1 MAPGCRGEDDIA
13 VDSESRQV
21 NATMERLDHYYTVA
35 KNQLLSN
42 QSPTLGLFRLHTD
55 GASPVS
61 KVRDNIYCATAVW
74 GLALA
79 YRRIDD
85 DRGRTHELEHCTVKC
100 MRGILY
106 CYMRQAEKVELFK
119 QGQEA
124 RHCLHSEFHWQTGD
138 ALKTDNEAKH
148 LQIDAPSLYL
158 LYLAQMISSG
168 LQIIYT
174 TDEVS
179 FVQNLV
185 YYIER
190 AYRLPDYG
198 VWERGSKYNNGNCE
212 LHTSS
217 IAMAKAA
224 LEAMNGFNLFGKQG
238 ASWSV
243 IYVDIDAHNRNRV
256 TVSTLLPRESSSK
269 NTDAALL
276 SVVSFPAFAVD
287 DEALRYR
294 TQDKVIRKLQG
305 QYGFKRFL
313 RDGYSTVLEDKKRK
327 YYKPAEIKLFDGIE
341 CEWPV
346 FYIYMIIDGVF
357 RNKEDQV
364 EKYCR
369 MLQPLLQDKGEL
381 GVVIPKYYFVSEE
394 NVEAE
399 RKAPGTQK
407 RVASD
412 EGTNGK
418 LFLWGQS
425 LYLIACL
432 LVEGL
437 LSTKELDPIG
447 KNLPPGERSSVN
459 SRYSSFRSQSYVS
472 DQSIQMVLIAESTS
486 LQATLA
492 MYGIQTQ
499 TPQQVEPIQ
508 IWPPGELVKVYEF
521 LGVNK
526 KLGLTGRPPRPIGS
540 LGTSKIYRILG
551 RTVLCYPL
559 VFNLSDFY
567 MSQDMSL
574 LIDDIKD
581 HLQFVSTR
589 WELSGRPTFCVL
601 LRDENIRSGH
611 MSELLDMLAAF
622 KRGEYAGVKIRLG
635 NLQTLMST
643 ACVEHLDFMLSEY
656 IDIGL
661 GSLEVKPLEEREDS
675 NVLDRHTR
683 KSSTGALHHE
693 EEDVLLED
701 MSGSPTWEVIQHLQT
716 CTSLKGQSLLLRV
729 LLKREGP
736 NFITDEGTIVDRLE
750 RLCRKAGDMKY
761 WSVVRLTASLCGKLV
776 DSLAPSITN
785 VLVRGKQV
793 TLGVFGHE
801 EEVISNPLSPGEIK
815 NIVYSKCMPHDER
828 EAVLQQEMIIYIGNI
843 ISTTPELFDGILKIR
858 AGWFIQAMKN
868 ELKASSEGNQQDI
881 HGLSPSAIKQLL
893 LTVLTQKREDWLH
906 RRQLDGALGR
916 TPKDFYDKVWQILER
931 SPAGFT
937 VSGFHLP
944 QQPTL
949 SDMTLSEM
957 NFALLVERML
967 GRIAQPEY
975 RQVMVEMLMV
985 LSTILYRNPELEFQG
1000 CVELDKLVQES
1011 FQYFQQDQSQSHGQE
1026 KQDDM
1031 TAFFN
1036 TPAGVQH
1043 GTTSY
1048 LAKAAVNRLLQGN
1061 VNIDQNEPCT
1071 VS

>member
-1 MAPGCRGEDDIA
+1 MAPGCRGGEDVT
-13 VDSESRQV
+13 VDSECRQI
-21 NATMERLDHYYTVA
+21 NATMERLDHYYNVA

-55 GASPVS
+55 GTSPAA

-119 QGQEA
+119 QGQDA

-138 ALKTDNEAKH
+138 ALKGDNEAKH

-198 VWERGSKYNNGNCE
+198 VWERGSKYNNDNCE

-305 QYGFKRFL
+305 KYGFKRFL

-381 GVVIPKYYFVSEE
+381 GVVIPKYYFVAEE

-399 RKAPGTQK
+399 RKAPGTQT

-412 EGTNGK
+412 EGTDGK

-643 ACVEHLDFMLSEY
+643 ACVEHLDFMLNEY
-656 IDIGL
+656 MDIGL
-661 GSLEVKPLEEREDS
+661 GSLEVKPLEEREGS

-683 KSSTGALHHE
+683 KASTGALHHE

-701 MSGSPTWEVIQHLQT
+701 MSGSPTWEVIQRLQT

-776 DSLAPSITN
+776 DSLAPSITS

-858 AGWFIQAMKN
+858 VGWFIQAMKN
-868 ELKASSEGNQQDI
+868 ELKASSAAKEQDI
-881 HGLSPSAIKQLL
+881 HSLSPSAIKQLL

-906 RRQLDGALGR
+906 QRQLDGALGR

-931 SPAGFT
+931 TPAGFT

-975 RQVMVEMLMV
+975 RQIMVEMLMV

-1000 CVELDKLVQES
+1000 CVELDKVVQES

-1036 TPAGVQH
+1036 TPVGVQH
-1043 GTTSY
+1043 GTTTY

-1061 VNIDQNEPCT
+1061 VNIRQDEPCT